1 MAVIEPM
8 AIRYGLVPAE
18 LWTMTPAE
26 MISVI
31 SGRRRMQTDDQEF
44 FDLLNAK
51 ACANAFS
58 ITVPGSK
65 PKPSEFMVTIQRGK
79 QHHG

>member
-1 MAVIEPM
+1 MAVIEPI
-8 AIRYGLVPAE
+8 AIRYGLLPEE

-31 SGRRRMQTDDQEF
+31 SGRSKRQVGDREF
-44 FDLLNAK
+44 FDLLNGK
-51 ACANAFS
+51 ACANAVS

-65 PKPSEFMVTIQRGK
+65 PKPSDFMVTIQRGK